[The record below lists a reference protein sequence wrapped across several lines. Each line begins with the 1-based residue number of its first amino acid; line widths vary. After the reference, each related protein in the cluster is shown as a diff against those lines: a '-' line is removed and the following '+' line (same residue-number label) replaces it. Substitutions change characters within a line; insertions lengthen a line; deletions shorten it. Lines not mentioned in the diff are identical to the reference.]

1 MGRRRG
7 LAGAQAHMEE
17 GDALLSEGRH
27 AEALAAYDRAAGAD
41 PGLADVHGC
50 RGAALAGLGRHDEAA
65 AAFGR
70 AAEIDP
76 GIVMQSS
83 RLHTTYLSGTLVW
96 NILAHTEFFLFCFL
110 SREEKGSEATCTRT

>member
-1 MGRRRG
+1 
-7 LAGAQAHMEE
+7 MEE

-65 AAFGR
+65 AAFEL
-70 AAEIDP
+70 AVALDP
-76 GIVMQSS
+76 DVG
-83 RLHTTYLSGTLVW
+83 
-96 NILAHTEFFLFCFL
+96 A
-110 SREEKGSEATCTRT
+110 